1 MYDITAGRDI
11 FCLPAVYFDE
21 GNECVTAGGTMK
33 GVPAVNDR
41 REKAKTTAGRGIE
54 CCSGGKMQER
64 RSEDY
69 GRER

>member
-1 MYDITAGRDI
+1 
-11 FCLPAVYFDE
+11 
-21 GNECVTAGGTMK
+21 MK

-41 REKAKTTAGRGIE
+41 REEAKITAGRGSE

-69 GRER
+69 GRERY